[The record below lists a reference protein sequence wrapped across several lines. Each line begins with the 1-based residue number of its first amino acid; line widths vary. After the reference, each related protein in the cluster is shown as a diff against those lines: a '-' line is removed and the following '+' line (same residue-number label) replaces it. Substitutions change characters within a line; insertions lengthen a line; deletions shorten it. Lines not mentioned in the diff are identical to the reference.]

1 MLNGSYTSFSLISQ
15 HPGEAALFWFT
26 DETWKTLRVDIR
38 SAEKNGDTNCGNLIA
53 LTWGRGGQYPPA
65 HMGSWGRWI
74 WLSGSGTCVP
84 RRLLEMKWVPG
95 RRTGSLTQIKL
106 CNVLS
111 LFLNPHPD
119 FLLSPSVALV
129 PSSLSQCSSVP
140 TPPPSNP
147 ALRCYSQVLGGKTKC
162 LCPHFQ
168 NFYYL
173 RSHLSSWKE
182 GRP

>member
-1 MLNGSYTSFSLISQ
+1 MVPTPIFFNLTTSWWGSSVLIYRWDLKDSPSWHKECRKKWRHKLWKLDSL
-15 HPGEAALFWFT
+15 
-26 DETWKTLRVDIR
+26 DLRKR
-38 SAEKNGDTNCGNLIA
+38 
-53 LTWGRGGQYPPA
+53 GQYPPA

-74 WLSGSGTCVP
+74 WLSGSGTSVP

-111 LFLNPHPD
+111 LFPNPHPD

-147 ALRCYSQVLGGKTKC
+147 TLRCYSQVLGGKTKC